1 MSAAPNVPTAET
13 GLFLDGLRCAGCVN
27 RVERALESAPGVVA
41 ASVSFAT
48 HRALV
53 RFDPARTDAC
63 ALVAAVEDLGYTA
76 IPYDPDALERPARAD
91 AREAQVRLLVAAFL
105 AGNVMMISLALYLAD
120 GGGMD
125 LVTRRALRWLAIGLS
140 APAVFWCARPFWLGA
155 WNGLRHGEL
164 PFDVPVVLG
173 MSVAFFGSIVATATE
188 TRHVFADSAA
198 MVVFLVLLG
207 RTLERSA
214 RLRAT
219 GAVERLV
226 ALLPSKARR
235 ALPEGDEVVPAEALV
250 VGDVVIVAPGEAFPA
265 DGRVQAGVTEVDES
279 LVSGESRTRVRSP
292 GDVVIGAT
300 RNVLA
305 EVRVEVTAPA
315 RGGTLARIAALLE
328 RAQAERPHVQRIA
341 DRVAAVFAPT
351 VIAAAACTALGHVL
365 AGASLLDAS
374 LMAAAVLIVA
384 CPCAL
389 GLATPAALA
398 AALGR
403 AANLGV
409 LFKSGEA
416 LERCARVDAVLLD
429 KTGTLTEGRL
439 ALIEALCAP
448 GAEENGLLA
457 TAASA
462 EGASLHPLA
471 RAVVEAA
478 RARGLALRELAPRRA
493 LPGRGVE
500 AGEGEERVLVGSAA
514 LLQER
519 GLALPPELAEAAA
532 KAADR
537 GASVAFVAQGD
548 RALGALVL
556 TDALREDAPEA
567 VARLRRLG
575 LPVALLSGDHP
586 GAVRLAAERAG
597 IGDWMAEVTP
607 EGKVEFL
614 ALRRA
619 AGQRVLMVG
628 DGVNDAAALAAG
640 EAGMAFARGAD
651 VALHAS
657 DAVIRSP
664 RLGAVADAVS
674 LSRAML
680 RRIHENLV
688 MALGYNAV
696 AVPLA
701 ALGLLTPLAA
711 AIAMSLSSLAV
722 TGNAV
727 RLMSFRPRE

>member
-1 MSAAPNVPTAET
+1 VSATAPTAET

-27 RVERALESAPGVVA
+27 RVERVLESAPGVVA

-53 RFDPARTDAC
+53 RFDPGRTDVR
-63 ALVAAVEDLGYTA
+63 ALVSAVEDLGYTA
-76 IPYDPDALERPARAD
+76 IPYDPDALERPARTQ

-105 AGNVMMISLALYLAD
+105 AGNVMLIALALYLAD

-140 APAVFWCARPFWLGA
+140 APSVFWCARPFWQGA
-155 WNGLRHGEL
+155 WSGLRRGEI

-173 MSVAFFGSIVATATE
+173 LGVSFAGSIVATVTD

-198 MVVFLVLLG
+198 MIVFLVLLG

-214 RLRAT
+214 RGKAT

-226 ALLPSKARR
+226 ALLPAMARR
-235 ALPEGDEVVPAEALV
+235 VGADGIAEVPAASLV
-250 VGDVVIVAPGEAFPA
+250 AGDIVVVAPGEAFPA
-265 DGRVQAGVTEVDES
+265 DGRVRAGVTEVDES
-279 LVSGESRTRVRSP
+279 LVSGESQTHVRGP
-292 GDVVIGAT
+292 GDAVIGAS

-305 EVRVEVTAPA
+305 EIRVELTAPA

-328 RAQAERPHVQRIA
+328 RAQAERPQVQRIA

-351 VIAAAACTALGHVL
+351 VLVAAACTALGHAL
-365 AGASLLDAS
+365 LGASLLDAS
-374 LMAAAVLIVA
+374 LAAASVLIVA

-389 GLATPAALA
+389 GLATPAAVA

-416 LERCARVDAVLLD
+416 LERCAGVQAVVLD

-439 ALIEALCAP
+439 ALIETICAS
-448 GAEENGLLA
+448 GSDEDELLA

-478 RARGLALRELAPRRA
+478 RSRGLALQELAPRRA

-500 AGEGEERVLVGSAA
+500 AGTGADQVLVGAA
-514 LLQER
+514 RLLEER
-519 GLALPPELAEAAA
+519 GVVLPPDLTEASA
-532 KAADR
+532 KAAER
-537 GASVAFVAQGD
+537 GASVAFVARGA
-548 RALGALVL
+548 RPLGVLVL
-556 TDALREDAPEA
+556 ADALREDAAGA

-575 LPVALLSGDHP
+575 VEVSLLSGDQP
-586 GAVRLAAERAG
+586 CAVRLAAERTG
-597 IGDWMAEVTP
+597 IEDWCAAVSP
-607 EGKVEFL
+607 EGKVDRVR
-614 ALRRA
+614 ARRRE
-619 AGQRVLMVG
+619 GRRVLVVG

-640 EAGMAFARGAD
+640 DVGMAFARGAD
-651 VALHAS
+651 VALHAA

-664 RLGAVADAVS
+664 RLGAVADALS
-674 LSRAML
+674 LSRTML
-680 RRIHENLV
+680 RRIRENLGL
-688 MALGYNAV
+688 ALGYNAV

-701 ALGLLTPLAA
+701 ALGWLTPLTA

-722 TGNAV
+722 TGNAL
-727 RLMSFRPRE
+727 RLLRFRPQP